1 MQFSLIVAKEGGK
14 RMGQRVRKAVIP
26 VAGKGTRLLPFTRI
40 IPKELYPII
49 DRPAIQ
55 YVIEELMDA
64 GIEQVILVTG
74 RGKHLIED
82 YFDYT
87 PEMDLH
93 LEMHGKRDLLE
104 ESRKIAE
111 MVEIISVRQKI
122 PLGLGHAVLQVKN
135 IIGDEPFVIA
145 LPDEIF
151 ADVNPTRDVLEVWD
165 QYNIPVIL
173 SMKVS
178 EEDVS
183 RYGIF
188 EIGKWLDERV
198 FEVKGM
204 VEKPSPSEAPSREA
218 IIGRYVMVPEIF
230 HFLEKTPRGKG
241 NEIQLTDAM
250 EMLRREREFLGV
262 EYRDGKRFDVGNKV
276 GVVEAIT
283 YFALNRPDLSPQIR
297 QVLSQWLK

>member
-1 MQFSLIVAKEGGK
+1 
-14 RMGQRVRKAVIP
+14 MGQRVRKAVIP

-178 EEDVS
+178 KEDVS

-188 EIGKWLDERV
+188 EIGKWLDDRV